1 MIVSVKPS
9 QVEDVVEEIS
19 GFVQGKIIVSAAALV
34 PIKWWE
40 SRLPGEDV
48 KLFRAMPNIN
58 VMVGESFTALAAHE
72 HVDAYSRSV
81 VEELFKLLGSTA
93 WVSEDVL
100 DALTVISGCGP
111 AIIVE
116 ITDALMLASLAIGIP
131 QGVAEEAVLKLIE
144 GTAKSLQETELTKLR
159 NMVITP
165 RGLTIR
171 LLRRLYKENF
181 KSTLIESIE
190 STYSVLAESKIRMLK
205 DMP

>member
-1 MIVSVKPS
+1 
-9 QVEDVVEEIS
+9 
-19 GFVQGKIIVSAAALV
+19 VSAAALV

-40 SRLPGEDV
+40 SRLSGEDV

-181 KSTLIESIE
+181 KSTLIELIE